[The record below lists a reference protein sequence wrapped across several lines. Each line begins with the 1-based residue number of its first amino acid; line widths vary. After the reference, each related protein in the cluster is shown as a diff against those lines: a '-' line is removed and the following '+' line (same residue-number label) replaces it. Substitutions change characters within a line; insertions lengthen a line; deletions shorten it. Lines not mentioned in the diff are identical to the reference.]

1 MNLLLDTQ
9 VLVWCLAA
17 DRRLRNAARQA
28 IEDDANRVWVSAA
41 SAWEIE
47 IKAALGKLRVP
58 DDLLTQMTAIRFDE
72 LPVRIEHALFLRRLP
87 ALHRDPFDRILIA
100 QALCEG
106 FTLVTADPVLRE
118 YPVRIIR
125 AD

>member
-9 VLVWCLAA
+9 VLIWSLAGDGRLKNTA
-17 DRRLRNAARQA
+17 RRA
-28 IEDDANRVWVSAA
+28 IEDGSNRVWVSAA
-41 SAWEIE
+41 SALEIE
-47 IKAALGKLRVP
+47 IKRALGKLRLP
-58 DDLLTQMTAIRFDE
+58 DDLLAQMTAVKFDE
-72 LPVRIEHALFLRRLP
+72 LPVRIEHALYLRRLP
-87 ALHRDPFDRILIA
+87 ALHRDPFDRILVA

-106 FTLVTADPVLRE
+106 LTLVTADPILGG

>member
-28 IEDDANRVWVSAA
+28 IEDDGNRVWVSAA

-58 DDLLTQMTAIRFDE
+58 DDLLTQMTAVRFDE

>member
-28 IEDDANRVWVSAA
+28 IEDDGNRVWVSAA

>member
-9 VLVWCLAA
+9 VVIWCLAA
-17 DRRLRNAARQA
+17 DRRLKNAARRV

-41 SAWEIE
+41 SAWEME
-47 IKAALGKLRVP
+47 IKGALGKLRVP
-58 DDLLTQMTAIRFDE
+58 DDLLTQMAAIRFDE
-72 LPVRIEHALFLRRLP
+72 LPVRIEHALFLRQLP

-100 QALCEG
+100 QAVCEG
-106 FTLVTADPVLRE
+106 LTLVTADPVLQE

>member
-9 VLVWCLAA
+9 VLIWSLAG
-17 DRRLRNAARQA
+17 DRRLKSAARRA
-28 IEDDANRVWVSAA
+28 IEDDSNRVWVSAA
-41 SAWEIE
+41 SVWEIE
-47 IKAALGKLRVP
+47 IKTALGKLQVP
-58 DDLLTQMTAIRFDE
+58 DDLLTQMNAIKFDE
-72 LPVRIEHALFLRRLP
+72 LPIRIEHTLNLRRLP

-100 QALCEG
+100 QAVCEG
-106 FTLVTADPVLRE
+106 LTLITADPILVE

>member
-9 VLVWCLAA
+9 VVIWSLAA
-17 DRRLRNAARQA
+17 DRRLKATARRA
-28 IEDDANRVWVSAA
+28 IEDGSNRVWVSAA

-47 IKAALGKLRVP
+47 IKTALGKLQVP
-58 DDLLTQMTAIRFDE
+58 ADLLAQMREVNFDE
-72 LPVRIEHALFLRRLP
+72 LAIRIEHALYLRRLP
-87 ALHRDPFDRILIA
+87 PLHRDPFDRIIVS

-106 FTLVTADPVLRE
+106 LTLVTTDPIMRS
-118 YPVRIIR
+118 YPVRTIR

>member
-9 VLVWCLAA
+9 VLIWGLAA
-17 DRRLRNAARQA
+17 DRRLKGTARRA
-28 IEDDANRVWVSAA
+28 IEDGSNRVWVSAA

-47 IKAALGKLRVP
+47 IKTALGKLQVP
-58 DDLLTQMTAIRFDE
+58 DDLLTQMTAVKFDE
-72 LPVRIEHALFLRRLP
+72 LAIRIEHALYLRRLP
-87 ALHRDPFDRILIA
+87 ALHRDPFDRIIIA

-106 FTLVTADPVLRE
+106 LTLVTTDPMMRG
-118 YPVRIIR
+118 YPVRIIP

>member
-9 VLVWCLAA
+9 VVIWSLAA
-17 DRRLRNAARQA
+17 DRRLKATARRA
-28 IEDDANRVWVSAA
+28 IEDGSNRVWVSAA

-47 IKAALGKLRVP
+47 IKTALGKLQVP
-58 DDLLTQMTAIRFDE
+58 ADLLAQMRAVNFDE
-72 LPVRIEHALFLRRLP
+72 LAIRIEHALYLRRLP
-87 ALHRDPFDRILIA
+87 PLHRDPFDRIIVS

-106 FTLVTADPVLRE
+106 LTLVTTDPIMRS
-118 YPVRIIR
+118 YPVRSIR

>member
-1 MNLLLDTQ
+1 LNLLLDTQ
-9 VLVWCLAA
+9 VLIWCLTA
-17 DRRLRNAARQA
+17 DNRMKRIARQA
-28 IEDDANRVWVSAA
+28 IENATNRVWISAA

-47 IKAALGKLRVP
+47 IKSALGKLRVP
-58 DDLLTQMTAIRFDE
+58 DDLLTQTNAIGFDE
-72 LPVRIEHALFLRRLP
+72 LPIRMEHALYIRHLP

-100 QALCEG
+100 QAVCEG
-106 FTLVTADPVLRE
+106 LTIVTSDPVFRR

>member
-28 IEDDANRVWVSAA
+28 IEDDGNRVWVSAA

-106 FTLVTADPVLRE
+106 LTLVTADPVLRE

>member
-9 VLVWCLAA
+9 VLVWCLVA

-28 IEDDANRVWVSAA
+28 IEDDGNRVWVSAA

>member
-17 DRRLRNAARQA
+17 DRRLKDTARQA
-28 IEDDANRVWVSAA
+28 IEDDGNRVWVSAA

-58 DDLLTQMTAIRFDE
+58 DDLLAQMKAIRFDE

-87 ALHRDPFDRILIA
+87 AVHRDPFDRILIA

-106 FTLVTADPVLRE
+106 LTLVTADPVLCE

>member
-28 IEDDANRVWVSAA
+28 IEDDGNRVWVSAA

-72 LPVRIEHALFLRRLP
+72 LPVRIKHALFLRRLP

-106 FTLVTADPVLRE
+106 LTLVTADPVLRE

>member
-28 IEDDANRVWVSAA
+28 IEDDGNRVWVSAA

-72 LPVRIEHALFLRRLP
+72 LPVRIEHAFFLRRLP

-100 QALCEG
+100 QAL
-106 FTLVTADPVLRE
+106 
-118 YPVRIIR
+118 
-125 AD
+125 

>member
-1 MNLLLDTQ
+1 MNLLLGTQ

-28 IEDDANRVWVSAA
+28 IEDDGNRVWVSAA

-106 FTLVTADPVLRE
+106 LTLVTADPVLRE

>member
-9 VLVWCLAA
+9 VVIWSLAA
-17 DRRLRNAARQA
+17 DRRLKATARRA
-28 IEDDANRVWVSAA
+28 IEDGSNRVWVSAA

-47 IKAALGKLRVP
+47 IKTALGKLQVP
-58 DDLLTQMTAIRFDE
+58 ADLLAQMRAVNFDE
-72 LPVRIEHALFLRRLP
+72 LAIRIEHARYLRRLP
-87 ALHRDPFDRILIA
+87 PLHRDPFDRIIVS

-106 FTLVTADPVLRE
+106 LTLVTTDPIMRS
-118 YPVRIIR
+118 YPVRTIR

>member
-9 VLVWCLAA
+9 VLIWSLAA
-17 DRRLRNAARQA
+17 DRRLKSTPRRA
-28 IEDDANRVWVSAA
+28 IEDGSNRVWVSAA

-47 IKAALGKLRVP
+47 IKTALGKLKVP
-58 DDLLTQMTAIRFDE
+58 DDLLTQLAAVKFEE
-72 LPVRIEHALFLRRLP
+72 LPVRIEHALCLRRLP
-87 ALHRDPFDRILIA
+87 ALHRDPFDRILVA
-100 QALCEG
+100 QAVCEG
-106 FTLVTADPVLRE
+106 LTLVTADPILGG

>member
-28 IEDDANRVWVSAA
+28 IEDDGNRVWVSAA

-58 DDLLTQMTAIRFDE
+58 DDLLT
-72 LPVRIEHALFLRRLP
+72 
-87 ALHRDPFDRILIA
+87 
-100 QALCEG
+100 
-106 FTLVTADPVLRE
+106 
-118 YPVRIIR
+118 
-125 AD
+125 

>member
-28 IEDDANRVWVSAA
+28 IEDDGNRVWVSAA

-72 LPVRIEHALFLRRLP
+72 LPVRTEHALFLRRLP

-100 QALCEG
+100 QAL
-106 FTLVTADPVLRE
+106 
-118 YPVRIIR
+118 
-125 AD
+125 

>member
-9 VLVWCLAA
+9 VLIWSLAA
-17 DRRLRNAARQA
+17 DRRLKSTARRA
-28 IEDDANRVWVSAA
+28 IEDGSNRVWVSAA

-47 IKAALGKLRVP
+47 IKTALGKLRAP
-58 DDLLTQMTAIRFDE
+58 DDLLTQMTAVKFEE
-72 LPVRIEHALFLRRLP
+72 LPVRVAHALYLRRLP

-100 QALCEG
+100 QSLCEG
-106 FTLVTADPVLRE
+106 LTLVTADPILRG

>member
-9 VLVWCLAA
+9 VLIWCLAA
-17 DRRLRNAARQA
+17 DRRLKRIARQA
-28 IEDDANRVWVSAA
+28 IEDDSNRVWVSAA

-47 IKAALGKLRVP
+47 IKSALGKLSVP
-58 DDLLTQMTAIRFDE
+58 DDLLNQMSANDFDE
-72 LPVRIEHALFLRRLP
+72 LPIRMERALYLRHLP

-100 QALCEG
+100 QAVCEG
-106 FTLVTADPVLRE
+106 LTIVSADPVLRG
-118 YPVRIIR
+118 YPIRVIR

>member
-9 VLVWCLAA
+9 VLVWFLAA

-28 IEDDANRVWVSAA
+28 IEEVWVSAA

>member
-9 VLVWCLAA
+9 VVIWSLAA
-17 DRRLRNAARQA
+17 DRRLKATARQS
-28 IEDDANRVWVSAA
+28 IEDGSNRVWVSAA

-47 IKAALGKLRVP
+47 IKTALGKIQVP
-58 DDLLTQMTAIRFDE
+58 ADLLAQMRAVNFDE
-72 LPVRIEHALFLRRLP
+72 LAIRIEHALYLHRLP
-87 ALHRDPFDRILIA
+87 PLHRDPFDRIIVS

-106 FTLVTADPVLRE
+106 LTLVTTDPIMRS
-118 YPVRIIR
+118 YPVRSIR

>member
-9 VLVWCLAA
+9 VLIWSLAV
-17 DRRLRNAARQA
+17 DRRLKSTTRRV
-28 IEDDANRVWVSAA
+28 IEDGSNRVWVSAA

-47 IKAALGKLRVP
+47 IKTVLGKLRVP
-58 DDLLTQMTAIRFDE
+58 DDLLTQMSAVKFEE
-72 LPVRIEHALFLRRLP
+72 LPVRIAHALYLRRLP

-106 FTLVTADPVLRE
+106 LTLVTTDPILHK

>member
-9 VLVWCLAA
+9 VLIWSLAA
-17 DRRLRNAARQA
+17 DRRLKSTARRA
-28 IEDDANRVWVSAA
+28 IEDGSNRVWVSAA
-41 SAWEIE
+41 SAWEIR
-47 IKAALGKLRVP
+47 IKTALGKLRAP
-58 DDLLTQMTAIRFDE
+58 DDLLTQMTAVKFEE
-72 LPVRIEHALFLRRLP
+72 LPVRIAHALYLRHLR
-87 ALHRDPFDRILIA
+87 LHRDPFDRILIA

-106 FTLVTADPVLRE
+106 LTLVTADPILRG

>member
-9 VLVWCLAA
+9 VLIWSLAA
-17 DRRLRNAARQA
+17 DRRLKSTPRRA
-28 IEDDANRVWVSAA
+28 IEDGSNRVLVSAA

-47 IKAALGKLRVP
+47 IKTALGKLKVP
-58 DDLLTQMTAIRFDE
+58 DDLLTQLAAVKFEE
-72 LPVRIEHALFLRRLP
+72 LPVRIEHALCLRRLP
-87 ALHRDPFDRILIA
+87 ALHRDPFDRILVA

-106 FTLVTADPVLRE
+106 LTLVTADPILGG

>member
-1 MNLLLDTQ
+1 
-9 VLVWCLAA
+9 
-17 DRRLRNAARQA
+17 
-28 IEDDANRVWVSAA
+28 
-41 SAWEIE
+41 
-47 IKAALGKLRVP
+47 
-58 DDLLTQMTAIRFDE
+58 
-72 LPVRIEHALFLRRLP
+72 LP